1 MLTRAHVFEY
11 FSRSWM
17 PCILGN
23 EVDLCEVILIQN
35 FVFVLIQFLEQEVV
49 ATVNLEVK
57 LDQNVLMSVD
67 YLRPYW
73 STD

>member
-1 MLTRAHVFEY
+1 
-11 FSRSWM
+11 M

-23 EVDLCEVILIQN
+23 EVDLHEVILIQN

-67 YLRPYW
+67 YLGPYW
-73 STD
+73 SAD

>member
-1 MLTRAHVFEY
+1 
-11 FSRSWM
+11 M

-23 EVDLCEVILIQN
+23 EVDLCKVILIQN

-67 YLRPYW
+67 YLGPYW
-73 STD
+73 SAH